1 MIYSSEEN
9 DRGGWIADEFDRWC
23 IPYFEVAT
31 FNPPGSCGQP
41 WHGFHNSQ
49 HRSGAHRWCP
59 GQLFGRCVAGHAA
72 LEPACL
78 PRMQPPL
85 SDQRLPSLLPCPHCG
100 HKQPKRHFVVLIT
113 SVILCVLLQFF
124 PLHGLNFWATIP
136 LLIYLGVIVV
146 IDLEHRLVLVETSLF
161 GLILMLGYGITI
173 HGFLNALRGALGGML
188 IMLALFLLGMA
199 LGKVVGI
206 LRHKAISEVPF
217 GFGDVVFGTILGLLC
232 GWPSIAAGL
241 LLGIILFSAYSVLW
255 LISLILTRRYKSF
268 TNAQALTPF
277 LILGSI
283 ILFYLR

>member
-1 MIYSSEEN
+1 MNLIAGLSTFLTSQVSNRLESVTTPGVFPILLSAFLGLVIGTLINYLADVLPATRRFSQPVCPECSQPIPLRATLLSS
-9 DRGGWIADEFDRWC
+9 
-23 IPYFEVAT
+23 
-31 FNPPGSCGQP
+31 
-41 WHGFHNSQ
+41 
-49 HRSGAHRWCP
+49 
-59 GQLFGRCVAGHAA
+59 
-72 LEPACL
+72 
-78 PRMQPPL
+78 
-85 SDQRLPSLLPCPHCG
+85 PCPQCG
-100 HKQPKRHFVVLIT
+100 HKRPIRHWLVLIF

-124 PLHGLNFWATIP
+124 PFRGLPFWATLP
-136 LLIYLGVIVV
+136 LLAYLGVILV

-161 GLILMLGYGITI
+161 GLVLMLVYGIAF
-173 HGFLNALRGALGGML
+173 HGLLNALSGALGGML
-188 IMLALFLLGMA
+188 IMLALFFLGMGF
-199 LGKVVGI
+199 GKVVGI

-268 TNAQALTPF
+268 SNAQALTPF